1 VQSERREQ
9 ENEQDMKI
17 IETVKEMQ
25 AFSNRMRQEGKIV
38 GFVPTMGYL
47 HEGHLSLLRIA
58 RGKADVLVLSIYV
71 NPTQFGPNE
80 DLEKYPRDFKL
91 DEALAKNEGVDVL
104 FYPSDHEMYPE
115 GFLSSVSV
123 RGITEVLCGASRPH
137 HFQGVT
143 TICAKLFHAVHP
155 HFAVFGQKDYQ
166 QCVVIER
173 MVKDL
178 NFDLEIIM
186 GPIVREADG
195 LAMSSRNTYLSF
207 QERSDALAIKEAL
220 KLVDQMV
227 SQGERKTGVL
237 IREMTRLIESRKSL
251 RIDYVRVVHPDH
263 LYDLEIIEDRAVA
276 ALAVFAGKT
285 RLIDNTILEL

>member
-1 VQSERREQ
+1 
-9 ENEQDMKI
+9 MKI
-17 IETVKEMQ
+17 IKTVKEMQ

-47 HEGHLSLLRIA
+47 HEGHLSLIRIA
-58 RGKADVLVLSIYV
+58 REKANVVVLSIYV

-80 DLEKYPRDFKL
+80 DLEKYPRDFKR
-91 DEALAKNEGVDVL
+91 DEALAKNECVDVL

-166 QCVVIER
+166 QCVVIKK
-173 MVKDL
+173 MVKDMDF
-178 NFDLEIIM
+178 NMEIIM
-186 GPIVREADG
+186 GPIVRESDG

-207 QERSDALAIKEAL
+207 RERSDALALQDAL
-220 KLVDQMV
+220 KLAENRVR
-227 SQGERKTGVL
+227 QGERKTELL
-237 IREMTRLIESRKSL
+237 IREMTGLIESRENI
-251 RIDYVRVVHPDH
+251 RIDYVRIVHPDH
-263 LYDLEIIEDRAVA
+263 LHDLEIIDDRAVV

>member
-1 VQSERREQ
+1 
-9 ENEQDMKI
+9 MKI
-17 IETVKEMQ
+17 IKTVKEMQ

-47 HEGHLSLLRIA
+47 HEGHLSLIRIA
-58 RGKADVLVLSIYV
+58 REKANVVVLSIYI

-80 DLEKYPRDFKL
+80 DLEKYPRDFKR

-143 TICAKLFHAVHP
+143 TICAKLFHAVRP

-166 QCVVIER
+166 QCVVIKK

-178 NFDLEIIM
+178 DFNMEIIM
-186 GPIVREADG
+186 GPIVRESDG

-207 QERSDALAIKEAL
+207 QERSDALVLQDAL
-220 KLVDQMV
+220 KLAENRVR
-227 SQGERKTGVL
+227 QGERKTELL
-237 IREMTRLIESRKSL
+237 IREMTGLIESRENI

-263 LYDLEIIEDRAVA
+263 LHDLEIIDDRAVV

>member
-1 VQSERREQ
+1 
-9 ENEQDMKI
+9 MKI
-17 IETVKEMQ
+17 IKTVKEMQ

-47 HEGHLSLLRIA
+47 HEGHLSLIRIA
-58 RGKADVLVLSIYV
+58 REKANVVVLSIYV

-80 DLEKYPRDFKL
+80 DLEKYPRDFKR
-91 DEALAKNEGVDVL
+91 DEALAKNEGVDAI

-143 TICAKLFHAVHP
+143 TICAKLFHSVRP

-166 QCVVIER
+166 QCVVIKK

-178 NFDLEIIM
+178 DFNMEIIM
-186 GPIVREADG
+186 GPIVRESDG

-207 QERSDALAIKEAL
+207 QERSDALVLQDAL
-220 KLVDQMV
+220 KLAENRVR
-227 SQGERKTGVL
+227 QGERKTELL
-237 IREMTRLIESRKSL
+237 IREMTGLIESRENI

-263 LYDLEIIEDRAVA
+263 LHDLEIIDDRAVV

>member
-1 VQSERREQ
+1 
-9 ENEQDMKI
+9 MKI
-17 IETVKEMQ
+17 IKTVKEMQ

-47 HEGHLSLLRIA
+47 HEGHLSLIRIA
-58 RGKADVLVLSIYV
+58 REKANVVVLSIYI

-80 DLEKYPRDFKL
+80 DLEKYPRDFKR

-143 TICAKLFHAVHP
+143 TICAKLFHAVRP

-166 QCVVIER
+166 QCVVIKK

-178 NFDLEIIM
+178 DFNMEIIM
-186 GPIVREADG
+186 GPIVRESDG

-207 QERSDALAIKEAL
+207 QERSDALALQEAL
-220 KLVDQMV
+220 KLAENRVR
-227 SQGERKTGVL
+227 QGERKTELL
-237 IREMTRLIESRKSL
+237 IREMTGLIESRENI

-263 LYDLEIIEDRAVA
+263 LHDLEIIDDRAVV